1 MFGPIPTTTSAT
13 TPDDRKATAVSDDLN
28 PLNDF
33 RGLARLFPLPNL
45 VLFPSVIQPLHVFEP
60 RYLQL
65 MEDALKGDHLI
76 GMALLQPDCES
87 DYYNNPPIYPI
98 ICLGR
103 IHKEE
108 RLPDGRWNL
117 LLHGLTRARVESE
130 VDGDRLYRVARVGLI
145 PEKEVASAS
154 AAKELRRQLGLET
167 RRWFAAHEAAVIQLE
182 KLLHSDLT
190 LGALCDVFG
199 FALPIAIEVKQ
210 QLLEEV
216 DVVERTRRLIAH
228 LETTAP
234 PEIIKAPPRRFPP
247 EFSSN

>member
-1 MFGPIPTTTSAT
+1 VNDDPTSL
-13 TPDDRKATAVSDDLN
+13 D
-28 PLNDF
+28 DF

-45 VLFPSVIQPLHVFEP
+45 VVFPSVIQPLHIFEP
-60 RYLQL
+60 RYRQL
-65 MEDALKGDHLI
+65 MEDALKDDRLI
-76 GMALLQPDCES
+76 GMALLRPDFEE
-87 DYYNNPPIYPI
+87 DYHNNPPIYPI

-117 LLHGLTRARVESE
+117 LLHGLSRARIESE
-130 VDGDRLYRVARVGLI
+130 VDADRLYRVARVELI
-145 PEKEVASAS
+145 PEPEVASAS
-154 AAKELRRQLGLET
+154 AAKDLRRQLGLET

-199 FALPIAIEVKQ
+199 FALPIAIEAKQ

-216 DVVERTRRLIAH
+216 DVVERARRLIAH
-228 LETTAP
+228 LETTPP
-234 PEIIKAPPRRFPP
+234 PEIIQAPARRFPP

>member
-1 MFGPIPTTTSAT
+1 
-13 TPDDRKATAVSDDLN
+13 VSDDLH
-28 PLNDF
+28 PLDDF

-45 VLFPSVIQPLHVFEP
+45 VLFPSVIQPLHIFEP
-60 RYLQL
+60 RYRQL
-65 MEDALKGDHLI
+65 MEDALKDDRLI
-76 GMALLQPDCES
+76 GMGLLQPGFEE
-87 DYYNNPPIYPI
+87 DYHNNPPVFPV

-117 LLHGLTRARVESE
+117 LLHGLTRARIEGE
-130 VDGDRLYRVARVGLI
+130 LDADRLYRIARVELI
-145 PEKEVASAS
+145 PEKEVASLS
-154 AAKELRRQLGLET
+154 TAKELRCQLGQET
-167 RRWFAAHEAAVIQLE
+167 RRWFAAHEAAVVQLE

-199 FALPIAIEVKQ
+199 FALPIAVEVKQ
-210 QLLEEV
+210 QLLEDV
-216 DVVERTRRLIAH
+216 DVVERARRLIGH

-234 PEIIKAPPRRFPP
+234 PEPIQAPSRRFPP